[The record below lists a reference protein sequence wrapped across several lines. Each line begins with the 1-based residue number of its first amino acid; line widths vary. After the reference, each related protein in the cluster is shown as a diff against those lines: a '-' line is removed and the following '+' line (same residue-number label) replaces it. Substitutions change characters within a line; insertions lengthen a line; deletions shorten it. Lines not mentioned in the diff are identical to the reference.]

1 MSFLVECR
9 FGARS
14 LARCAIS
21 VSLALFAG
29 CSSPSVRLTPQPV
42 SSSLPT
48 ASASATPKASS
59 SPSAAPSVAPSHSP
73 VPTNSPTPSPTP
85 TGTQTPNPS
94 GFTITGTPST
104 TYAKLD
110 TEIKSFMQQYGIRA
124 GQLAIGKAGTVV
136 FSHGYTNS
144 TDPTYFLTQP
154 TSIMRIASN
163 SKALVTG
170 AITKL
175 YAAGTITPS
184 TRVYQY
190 LGVTQ
195 PLLSSQ
201 TPDPNANAITVQ
213 ELVDHTA
220 GLHNSDGTAP
230 EFNMQSIEIAA
241 GNTGP
246 LTDAQF
252 TAYIYGQPLNS
263 VPGATE
269 VYSNDG
275 YYLLA
280 RVVEKATG
288 QHYIDWINAN
298 VLGPIGIHD
307 AVVSATALSGR
318 RPNEVT
324 YDDPSTGYSVL
335 TPQAY
340 NLVPDTYG
348 GLYVNEVL
356 DGPTTIAI
364 SAQSLA
370 IYAGH
375 YNVYGLGGHA
385 AGYAREGSIN
395 GTASWMESLNDGY
408 DFSFIF
414 NTRVDQSGNQFNLT
428 PLTSYLEGNI

>member
-1 MSFLVECR
+1 MSFDVVR
-9 FGARS
+9 GFGVVSFARWA
-14 LARCAIS
+14 LAIAI
-21 VSLALFAG
+21 VLCAG
-29 CSSPSVRLTPQPV
+29 CSSSGAPPS
-42 SSSLPT
+42 PT
-48 ASASATPKASS
+48 A
-59 SPSAAPSVAPSHSP
+59 APTVAPSHA
-73 VPTNSPTPSPTP
+73 PTPAPTP
-85 TGTQTPNPS
+85 TATATPTPTS
-94 GFTITGTPST
+94 TPTPAGFTIMGTPST

-110 TEIKSFMQQYGIRA
+110 AEMQSFMQQNGIRA
-124 GQLAIGKAGTVV
+124 GQLSIGKAGTAL

-144 TDPTYFLTQP
+144 IDPSYAIRQP

-175 YAAGTITPS
+175 YAAGTISPS
-184 TRVYQY
+184 TLVYPY

-213 ELVDHTA
+213 ELVNHTA
-220 GLHNSDGTAP
+220 GLHNSDGSAP

-241 GNTGP
+241 GNIGP

-252 TAYIYGQPLNS
+252 TAYLYGQPLYS
-263 VPGATE
+263 VPGATA
-269 VYSNDG
+269 VYSNEG

-298 VLGPIGIHD
+298 LLEPIGIDD

-324 YDDPSTGYSVL
+324 YDDPSTGFSVL

-340 NLVPDTYG
+340 NLVPDAYG
-348 GLYVNEVL
+348 GLYVSEVL

-375 YNVYGLGGHA
+375 YNVYGLGGHTP
-385 AGYAREGSIN
+385 GTAREGSIN
-395 GTASWMESLNDGY
+395 GTSSWMESLPDGY

-414 NTRVDQSGNQFNLT
+414 NTRVDRKGNEFDMT

>member
-1 MSFLVECR
+1 MSLHVARR
-9 FGARS
+9 FGRLAFARS
-14 LARCAIS
+14 ALPLAI
-21 VSLALFAG
+21 ALCAG
-29 CSSPSVRLTPQPV
+29 CSSSGASPS
-42 SSSLPT
+42 PT
-48 ASASATPKASS
+48 A
-59 SPSAAPSVAPSHSP
+59 APTVAPSH
-73 VPTNSPTPSPTP
+73 VPMPTP
-85 TGTQTPNPS
+85 TPTATATATSTPTPA
-94 GFTITGTPST
+94 GFTITGTPSA

-110 TEIKSFMQQYGIRA
+110 AEMQSFMQQYGIRA

-144 TDPTYFLTQP
+144 IDPSYAITQP

-163 SKALVTG
+163 SKAFVTG

-175 YAAGTITPS
+175 YAAGTIAPS
-184 TRVYQY
+184 TLAYPY

-201 TPDPNANAITVQ
+201 TPDQNANAITVQ
-213 ELVDHTA
+213 ELVNHTA
-220 GLHNSDGTAP
+220 GLHNPDQFAP

-252 TAYIYGQPLNS
+252 TAYLYGEPLYS
-263 VPGATE
+263 VPGTTA
-269 VYSNDG
+269 VYSNEG

-280 RVVEKATG
+280 RIVEKATG
-288 QHYIDWINAN
+288 QRYIDWINAN
-298 VLGPIGIHD
+298 LLGPIGIDD
-307 AVVSATALSGR
+307 AVVSATAPSGR

-324 YDDPSTGYSVL
+324 YDDPYTGYSVL

-340 NLVPDTYG
+340 DLVPDTYG
-348 GLYVNEVL
+348 GLFVNEIL

-375 YNVYGLGGHA
+375 FNVYGLGGRV
-385 AGYAREGSIN
+385 AGSTRDGSIN
-395 GTASWMESLNDGY
+395 GTSSWMESLGDGY
-408 DFSFIF
+408 DFAFIF
-414 NTRVDQSGNQFNLT
+414 NTRVDRNGNEFDLA
-428 PLTSYLEGNI
+428 PLTAYLEEHI

>member
-1 MSFLVECR
+1 VRR
-9 FGARS
+9 FGAS
-14 LARCAIS
+14 SFARCALP
-21 VSLALFAG
+21 VALAFTAG
-29 CSSPSVRLTPQPV
+29 CSSSNAPPSPEVE
-42 SSSLPT
+42 
-48 ASASATPKASS
+48 
-59 SPSAAPSVAPSHSP
+59 PSVAPSRAP
-73 VPTNSPTPSPTP
+73 MPTP
-85 TGTQTPNPS
+85 TPTATPTPIPA

-104 TYAKLD
+104 TYATLD
-110 TEIKSFMQQYGIRA
+110 AEVQSFMQQYGIRA
-124 GQLAIGKAGTVV
+124 GELAIGKAGAVV

-144 TDPTYFLTQP
+144 TDPTYAITQP

-163 SKALVTG
+163 SKAFVTG

-175 YAAGTITPS
+175 YAAGTIAPS
-184 TRVYQY
+184 TLAYPY

-220 GLHNSDGTAP
+220 GLHNPDEFAP

-252 TAYIYGQPLNS
+252 TAYLYGQPLYS
-263 VPGATE
+263 IPGTTV
-269 VYSNDG
+269 VYSNEG

-280 RVVEKATG
+280 RIVEKATG
-288 QHYIDWINAN
+288 QRYIDWINAN
-298 VLGPIGIHD
+298 LLAPIGIDD

-324 YDDPSTGYSVL
+324 YDDPYTGYSVL

-340 NLVPDTYG
+340 DLVPDTYG

-356 DGPTTIAI
+356 DGPTTVAV

-370 IYAGH
+370 KYAGH
-375 YNVYGLGGHA
+375 YNVYGLGGRVP
-385 AGYAREGSIN
+385 GSTRDGSIN
-395 GTASWMESLNDGY
+395 GTSSWMESLGDGY
-408 DFSFIF
+408 DFAFIF
-414 NTRVDQSGNQFNLT
+414 NTRVDRSGNEFDLT
-428 PLTSYLEGNI
+428 PLTSYLEEHI